1 MKNKLKEMSKKE
13 EHYSNLKSL
22 LRFITL
28 GLAIWA
34 LIIAYQAKSTA
45 EWVNDKQ
52 DNVIEQVLFKT
63 K

>member
-1 MKNKLKEMSKKE
+1 MSKKE